1 MSQKQLDT
9 GIAYIVYVSSIEL
22 SLVITN
28 AQDVGDRSA
37 KALIMSLLMT
47 IEARYWHRCDLRRK
61 TSHDV
66 YPVAK
71 HPVKLDVWQCPARA
85 RPARRLANANQ
96 AVVSCV
102 DYWRQLANMIKPKC
116 VANRSM

>member
-47 IEARYWHRCDLRRK
+47 IEARY
-61 TSHDV
+61 
-66 YPVAK
+66 
-71 HPVKLDVWQCPARA
+71 
-85 RPARRLANANQ
+85 
-96 AVVSCV
+96 
-102 DYWRQLANMIKPKC
+102 
-116 VANRSM
+116 